1 MPELSIT
8 FVAWFFMIASTVALV
23 IGAFL
28 ITALMRAE
36 ESIRRV
42 LANHAWNEMLL
53 FGIWIMG
60 FIGSWG
66 LLGRNAWGR
75 DMLELFCWVFGAL
88 VFLTGITRLRQMRE
102 QMRKGVP
109 VNVNA
114 GILGIVL
121 FVVPILL
128 FCWGAIVTLK
138 SDQARQWITG
148 G

>member
-23 IGAFL
+23 VGAFL

-36 ESIRRV
+36 ESVRKV

-60 FIGSWG
+60 FISSWG
-66 LLGRNAWGR
+66 LLGRNEWGR
-75 DMLELFCWVFGAL
+75 DMLELFCWVLAAL
-88 VFLTGITRLRQMRE
+88 VFLTGITRLRQMRA
-102 QMRKGVP
+102 QLRQGVP

-114 GILGIVL
+114 GILGVVL

-128 FCWGAIVTLK
+128 FCWGSIVTLR
-138 SDQARQWITG
+138 SDQARAWISG
-148 G
+148 A